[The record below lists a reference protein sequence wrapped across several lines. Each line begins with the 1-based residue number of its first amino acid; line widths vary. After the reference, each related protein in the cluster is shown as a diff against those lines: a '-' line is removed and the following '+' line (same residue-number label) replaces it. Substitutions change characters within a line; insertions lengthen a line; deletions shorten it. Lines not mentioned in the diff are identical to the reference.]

1 MIDHQAIETFM
12 QDNKLS
18 LKVTFVENDPLYDCF
33 HAKLINQDGIP
44 IGEYH
49 SAYLHVAINEAYS
62 AAVAM
67 IEII

>member
-18 LKVTFVENDPLYDCF
+18 LKVENDPLYDCF

-67 IEII
+67 MAMEII